1 MFHPDDVE
9 QDLYDKVYDQI
20 KDEIREDLLNELNY
34 NKNNKLIDNIKDD
47 ITSEDNSSILNENI
61 KQDTQDENIVDK
73 VLETEINNNNEFKE
87 NINGETIIV
96 DDIMDEAFETNINED
111 VVEDIL
117 ITTPVISNNTNNNKN
132 KSTPIENIYDF
143 FEKDEKHKVII
154 LNNNDTNTKDKIS
167 KRTYEFLNFYKEL
180 YDISEL
186 ESNENFNS
194 LDDCSEYILKLKGK
208 RLSKASKSNWKR
220 IIIRSNEI
228 FNEFGKKL
236 FNVYYNINNI
246 RYIKNENWIKWKD
259 YLKIKIEKS
268 TPIGVIE
275 NNLDKT
281 IEVNNAGPSTALIDN
296 KFNYNY
302 ILENKKGC
310 LFEEDNKLYTYN
322 FYEEKV
328 VADVPNG
335 DSCMKC
341 SYTKFTTSGCCIYR
355 NCENRKY
362 GDYELVLYK
371 EINGKECES
380 KYNKKLNKK

>member
-1 MFHPDDVE
+1 MI
-9 QDLYDKVYDQI
+9 QI
-20 KDEIREDLLNELNY
+20 PRI
-34 NKNNKLIDNIKDD
+34 
-47 ITSEDNSSILNENI
+47 
-61 KQDTQDENIVDK
+61 
-73 VLETEINNNNEFKE
+73 
-87 NINGETIIV
+87 
-96 DDIMDEAFETNINED
+96 
-111 VVEDIL
+111 
-117 ITTPVISNNTNNNKN
+117 
-132 KSTPIENIYDF
+132 
-143 FEKDEKHKVII
+143 
-154 LNNNDTNTKDKIS
+154 KIS

-186 ESNENFNS
+186 ESNKNFDS

-268 TPIGVIE
+268 TPIGEIE

-281 IEVNNAGPSTALIDN
+281 ITTDIENKDKIIEVNDADPSTSIIDN

-302 ILENKKGC
+302 ILNNKKAL
-310 LFEEDNKLYTYN
+310 LFEENDKLYTYN
-322 FYEEKV
+322 FYEQKV
-328 VADVPNG
+328 LADVPDG
-335 DSCMKC
+335 DCCIKC

-355 NCENRKY
+355 DCENRKY

-371 EINGKECES
+371 EINGKECDS
-380 KYNKKLNKK
+380 KYNKELNKNISKTDEKKLLLEIEKSFK